1 MKAAHPY
8 RRRGFTLVELLVVI
22 GIIAVLVAILLP
34 SLNAARKQA
43 RAVQCASNLRQIG
56 HAIQMYV
63 NQNNGRLSCWSNA
76 TGWNNPSLPPGTVV
90 DDASPANPREMIDPK
105 EWTKAYWGVV
115 YALTGNLPK
124 RVFNCPEATQGEKGD
139 GKTFDEGAIYTSYSQ
154 NCYGGDNSGWSDAKR
169 LFVFGSKTEIALFSK
184 RDELGANDFWEG
196 RRYARIRHSSEV
208 LFAWDGY
215 ESVTD
220 GNGDT
225 FVQWYQWIKPDRTYE
240 YLRHNKRANVLFVD
254 SHVEAMTRKQLE
266 EERMFTGRW

>member
-1 MKAAHPY
+1 MKIAHSY

-22 GIIAVLVAILLP
+22 GIIAVLISLLLP
-34 SLNAARKQA
+34 SLNGARKQA

-56 HAIQMYV
+56 QAVQMYV
-63 NQNNGRLSCWSNA
+63 NQNGGRLACWSNS
-76 TGWNNPSLPPGTVV
+76 TGWE
-90 DDASPANPREMIDPK
+90 DPADLEQPIDPK
-105 EWTKAYWGVV
+105 QWNKAYWGVV

-124 RVFNCPEATQGEKGD
+124 QIFNCPEATQGEKNSITN
-139 GKTFDEGAIYTSYSQ
+139 KTFDQGAIYTSYSQ

-169 LFVFGSKTEIALFSK
+169 QFVFGSKTEITLFVK
-184 RDELGANDFWEG
+184 RNELGANDFWEG
-196 RRYARIRHSSEV
+196 RRYARIKHSSEV

-240 YLRHNKRANVLFVD
+240 YLRHNRRANVLFVD
-254 SHVEAMTRKQLE
+254 SHVESMTREQLK
-266 EERMFTGRW
+266 EERLFTGRW